1 MVTLTTKSSNDCW
14 SKIRILFR
22 KFLLYKFQV
31 NYGFFYDTL
40 CLSSLLHYKCVLPT
54 CILFFKLIWSY
65 MMGFLEPAWQEKE
78 RVSEKHLEAGH
89 GGRWHFLFGL
99 SRTKETAYLKRV
111 QHDVGILYMYNPC
124 INIQTALDSQWS
136 FCPC

>member
-1 MVTLTTKSSNDCW
+1 
-14 SKIRILFR
+14 
-22 KFLLYKFQV
+22 
-31 NYGFFYDTL
+31 
-40 CLSSLLHYKCVLPT
+40 
-54 CILFFKLIWSY
+54 

-78 RVSEKHLEAGH
+78 RVSEKHLEAEH

-124 INIQTALDSQWS
+124 INIQTALDSQ
-136 FCPC
+136 